1 MKIRFQADNDLRRQ
15 IVVAIR
21 RHYPEIEIR
30 SAQEADLDGLPDL
43 AVLGMCANEGRILI
57 THDVT
62 TIGKSLRSLMDQSIS
77 SPGVFVVVPQDAAI
91 SQVILAVFLIWS
103 ASSPEEWVNR
113 VTKIPF

>member
-1 MKIRFQADNDLRRQ
+1 MRIRFQADNDLRRQ

-21 RHYPEIEIR
+21 RHYPEIEIQ
-30 SAQEADLDGLPDL
+30 SAQEAELDGLPDL
-43 AVLGMCANEGRILI
+43 AVLEMCANQGRILI

-62 TIGKSLRSLMDQSIS
+62 TIGKSLGSLMDQSIS

-103 ASSPEEWVNR
+103 ASSPEEWANR